1 MTYPHATIE
10 VLCTEQRV
18 HSALEN
24 KALSSWLKD
33 TLRSALARDPV
44 ELANDLELL
53 GLLLRPWCEARMIS
67 ATPTR
72 RTA

>member
-1 MTYPHATIE
+1 MAYAHSTID
-10 VLCTEQRV
+10 VLWTEQRV

-24 KALSSWLKD
+24 RALSPWLKD
-33 TLRSALARDPV
+33 ALRSALEREPV

-53 GLLLRPWCEARMIS
+53 SLLLRPWCEARMVPAS
-67 ATPTR
+67 PTR